1 MSADISPAPTEA
13 EAAAILAAVEAL
25 WPRPVSVSGPETVS
39 AWRFSSRPWLRD
51 PVAARRS
58 GIRRPWY

>member
-1 MSADISPAPTEA
+1 MSAEISPAPTEV

-25 WPRPVSVSGPETVS
+25 WPRPVAPSTVETVS

-51 PVAARRS
+51 PVSARRS